1 MRSQYM
7 LWGVAGLMTL
17 GAWWLASPATAVTDS
32 PMRQI
37 LEKAFFSERLIKDAI
52 YPKTTKD
59 VYAVPKR
66 KFIHGLPRISKP
78 FIYEPDRYTW
88 ELAEEE
94 HNRKLLAQAPAQNLL
109 PGTVQPLPMSPMAIP
124 PTDPGQ
130 VQLMPL
136 GMEQTMLKPLPP
148 DADVRMQAILDRARM
163 TGVNPG
169 APLRA
174 DDIKARLLQHMN
186 TLNQS
191 PAAISPSAPAI
202 PLLPPTLPRGQAGD
216 SYDPSYDR
224 QY

>member
-1 MRSQYM
+1 MRSRYM

-17 GAWWLASPATAVTDS
+17 GAWWLASPARAVTDS

-37 LEKAFFSERLIKDAI
+37 LEKAFFSERLIKDSL
-52 YPKTTKD
+52 YPKSTKD
-59 VYAVPKR
+59 VYAVPQR
-66 KFIHGLPRISKP
+66 KFVHGLPRINKP

-94 HNRKLLAQAPAQNLL
+94 HNKKLLAQAPAQNLL
-109 PGTVQPLPMSPMAIP
+109 PGTVQPLPMSPTPLP

-136 GMEQTMLKPLPP
+136 GPDPAYLKPLPP
-148 DADVRMQAILDRARM
+148 DADIRMQAILDRARM

-169 APLRA
+169 TPLRA
-174 DDIKARLLQHMN
+174 DDIKARLVQHMN
-186 TLNQS
+186 TLNQP
-191 PAAISPSAPAI
+191 PAAVTPAAPAI
-202 PLLPPTLPRGQAGD
+202 PLLPPTLPRGKVGD